1 MAFGIRLYGVDW
13 RDLFAAAF
21 ALAYIGSFIAAI
33 EYALARLWFMS
44 SF

>member
-1 MAFGIRLYGVDW
+1 MAFGIRLYGVEW
-13 RDLFAAAF
+13 RDLFAA

-33 EYALARLWFMS
+33 DYALARLPFMS